1 MLQTKSMLS
10 CNSLQHPIL
19 SQRRLHNIMRMTWY
33 CTHIPI
39 MHLTLANRKAAPSL
53 LCRTSTRHN
62 SKHRPQLTRSKIV
75 SYAAKPNSARGLF
88 VENMREF
95 TTLHI
100 ILFLY
105 TTSSVILNLLHQYK
119 ALVFSHDTVK
129 TKHSKAF
136 DMRYHLVRD
145 RVQQQAQF
153 YIY

>member
-10 CNSLQHPIL
+10 CNLLQHPIL
-19 SQRRLHNIMRMTWY
+19 SQRRLHIMRMIWY

-39 MHLTLANRKAAPSL
+39 KHLTLANRKAAPALPDFDSAQFQTPTPINPQQNRL
-53 LCRTSTRHN
+53 LRR
-62 SKHRPQLTRSKIV
+62 KAELG
-75 SYAAKPNSARGLF
+75 GLF
-88 VENMREF
+88 VENMRDF

-105 TTSSVILNLLHQYK
+105 TSSVILNLLHQYK
-119 ALVFSHDTVK
+119 DNKCAVVFSHDTVK

-145 RVQQQAQF
+145 RV
-153 YIY
+153 